1 MVSLTS
7 KIRSIFKSSAYKN
20 FNLTYVDEDGD
31 MIYLVDDDDLHDAM
45 RQPLK
50 FLIIDVHEN
59 GLFPFQSSQCF
70 PGLVCS
76 VIFFLFI
83 KAIKVLQNWSAWKWI
98 ISNLI
103 LSMDTIHKSH
113 AKIQWNEDMSCISA
127 FVDMVIF
134 FLYIMPI
141 LFWGRG
147 RHGSFEFVSSLVW
160 IIFTRFLV
168 WIFNGVML
176 WFVKTTYFFFWII
189 TMHCQCGSIRH
200 FYLI

>member
-1 MVSLTS
+1 MVSAFVIKVKFGNAVRRINVDVDENNEINLNMVSLTS

-20 FNLTYVDEDGD
+20 LNLTYVDEDGD

-83 KAIKVLQNWSAWKWI
+83 KAIKVLQN
-98 ISNLI
+98 
-103 LSMDTIHKSH
+103 
-113 AKIQWNEDMSCISA
+113 
-127 FVDMVIF
+127 
-134 FLYIMPI
+134 
-141 LFWGRG
+141 
-147 RHGSFEFVSSLVW
+147 
-160 IIFTRFLV
+160 
-168 WIFNGVML
+168 
-176 WFVKTTYFFFWII
+176 
-189 TMHCQCGSIRH
+189 
-200 FYLI
+200 